1 MSGKATD
8 NHGRFHAY
16 PGPYVV
22 DDDDSLVPGNVGDNP
37 FATTTARAER
47 SMGASVADEL
57 R

>member
-37 FATTTARAER
+37 FATTTALAER
-47 SMGASVADEL
+47 SMDAIVADEC
-57 R
+57 